1 MLESLVPSD
10 PDAPHSKASELARS
24 LSDPAFLKALSHDL
38 RGPLGAIGTWIHVL
52 RSGRADAA
60 TQEQA
65 LSAIQRDVGAQ
76 SRLLDQLDDLSSI
89 LGGTSRPSVE
99 EVDLVSLLKELGAEL
114 QGRVSPPPTVLADP
128 RRLRQIFTILLPGDA
143 APGAPSPVL
152 IADDASPATLAIRG
166 SARRGMPSPVG
177 LTLARAL
184 VELQGG
190 HLTTSPTPEKTSFE
204 IQLPTL
210 PGGRRP

>member
-1 MLESLVPSD
+1 MLKSLVPSD
-10 PDAPHSKASELARS
+10 ADAPNPKPGELARS

-52 RSGRADAA
+52 RSGRVDAA

-65 LSAIQRDVGAQ
+65 LSAMQREVGAQ
-76 SRLLDQLDDLSSI
+76 SRLLEQLDELLSI
-89 LGGTSRPSVE
+89 LGGTSWPSVE
-99 EVDLVSLLKELGAEL
+99 EVDLVSLLRELGAEL
-114 QGRVSPPPTVLADP
+114 QGKVSPPPMVLADP

-143 APGAPSPVL
+143 ASEAPSPVL
-152 IADDASPATLAIRG
+152 IADDAGPDALAIRG
-166 SARRGMPSPVG
+166 NARRGPPGLVG

-184 VELQGG
+184 AELQGG

-204 IQLPTL
+204 ILLRTP
-210 PGGRRP
+210 PRDRRP